1 MKNIP
6 ESNITDE
13 KMKKQIEITERLL
26 WDSFKSKYYFSEKF
40 AI

>member
-6 ESNITDE
+6 DSNSTDE
-13 KMKKQIEITERLL
+13 RLKKQIEVTEKLI